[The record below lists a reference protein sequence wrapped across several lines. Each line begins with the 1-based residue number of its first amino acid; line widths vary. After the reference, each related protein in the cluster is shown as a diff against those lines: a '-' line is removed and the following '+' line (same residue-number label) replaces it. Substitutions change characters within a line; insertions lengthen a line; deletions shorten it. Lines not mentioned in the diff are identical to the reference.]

1 MLTQKQRKQQRKLL
15 YHLQHTVHS
24 AANLS
29 LKEAKSR
36 INKLA
41 LERWNREHR
50 VNSVNNKFLP
60 PLSTKRP
67 KSTLHRRA
75 ETRLNRLILNQT
87 RLNSNLHR
95 MYPDFHPS
103 PVCACGNSIADREHF
118 LLHCTIH
125 SASREKL
132 FDQIDKGYHDTK
144 THFHLRSLNMERLIG
159 PNNDLTPEMK
169 LIIQRSVGSFLLSTL
184 STDI

>member
-1 MLTQKQRKQQRKLL
+1 MT
-15 YHLQHTVHS
+15 
-24 AANLS
+24 
-29 LKEAKSR
+29 
-36 INKLA
+36 
-41 LERWNREHR
+41 
-50 VNSVNNKFLP
+50 
-60 PLSTKRP
+60 TKRP

-184 STDI
+184 STDIWAAFTTKPATSRKFYLQKSTLAEISYLATISTQNR